1 MCNRQ
6 EYNRKIV
13 SQISE
18 MVEKCPDLRFI
29 QILWAL
35 GIINH
40 EDRFYEESN
49 ETNKIVDEKI
59 KRINE
64 HVE

>member
-1 MCNRQ
+1 MSNRQ
-6 EYNRKIV
+6 EYNRKIA

-18 MVEKCPDLRFI
+18 MIEKCPDLRFI

-40 EDRFYEESN
+40 EDRFYEESD
-49 ETNKIVDEKI
+49 ETSKIVDENI
-59 KRINE
+59 NRINE